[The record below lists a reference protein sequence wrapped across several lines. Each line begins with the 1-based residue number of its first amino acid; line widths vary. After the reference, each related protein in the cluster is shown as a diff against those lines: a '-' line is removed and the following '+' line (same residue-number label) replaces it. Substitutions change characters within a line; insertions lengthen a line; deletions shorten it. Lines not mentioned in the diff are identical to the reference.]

1 MEEEFWD
8 EIFMKRCLTLAK
20 MGAGRVLSNPM
31 VGSVIVHRNQIISEG
46 YHEFFG
52 GPHAEPNAINSL
64 NNKELLKDCTLY
76 VNLEPCAH
84 FGKTPPCV
92 DLIISS
98 KIPRLVIGTK
108 DPNPLVSGKGIEI
121 LLKAG
126 IKVKSGVLQKEC
138 EWLNRR
144 FFAFHGEKRTYVI
157 LKWAQSVD
165 GFVDIIRN
173 PETPVGPN
181 WITNEP
187 ARQLVHKWRS
197 MEMAI
202 MTGTNTILFDN
213 PRLDVREWPG
223 RNPVRVIL
231 DKSLRLPEECFVFD
245 KSVPTIVFTEKE
257 KNPEENLEFYKIEFD
272 EKTPVKILEILYKK
286 GIQSVFVEGGAKLLQ
301 SFINLNLWDEARIFF
316 GKNKFYEGIPAPVLK
331 NYKMTE
337 KNNIGHSNY
346 KLFIMKP

>member
-1 MEEEFWD
+1 MEEEISD
-8 EIFMKRCLTLAK
+8 KIFMKRCLSLAK
-20 MGAGRVLSNPM
+20 MGEGRVFSNPL
-31 VGSVIVHRNQIISEG
+31 VGSVLVHNKKIISEG
-46 YHEFFG
+46 YHEYFG
-52 GPHAEPNAINSL
+52 GPHAEPNAIHSL
-64 NNKELLKDCTLY
+64 KNKELLKDSTLY

-92 DLIISS
+92 DLIIAS

-121 LLKAG
+121 LRKAG
-126 IKVKSGVLQKEC
+126 IAVKSGVLQKEC

-144 FFAFHGEKRTYVI
+144 FFTFHGEKRTYVV
-157 LKWAQSVD
+157 LKWAQSAD
-165 GFVDIIRN
+165 GFIDIIRN

-202 MTGTNTILFDN
+202 MTGTNTILMDN

-223 RNPVRVIL
+223 KNPVRVIL
-231 DKSLRLPEECFVFD
+231 DRTLRLPEESFVFD

-257 KNPEENLEFYKIEFD
+257 KKPTENLEFYKIQFD
-272 EKTPVKILEILYKK
+272 EKILVRVLEILYKK
-286 GIQSVFVEGGAKLLQ
+286 GIQSVFVEGGAALLQ
-301 SFINLNLWDEARIFF
+301 SFINLNLWDEARIFY
-316 GKNKFYEGIPAPVLK
+316 GKNKFNEGISAPVLK
-331 NYKMTE
+331 NHEMTE
-337 KNNIGHSNY
+337 ENSIGSSKY
-346 KLFIMKP
+346 RLFIRKQ